1 LSRTLIVN
9 GIANPKVNAVDKSMF
24 RAQGPLWHKKDR
36 KKGVVPENLRNV
48 DTDSEWGYSKYRG
61 WIQGYALHLLCS
73 ATPGLIPVPLD
84 AQAATANVPEN
95 RIFEPMIDH
104 FHDDTKYIVADSG
117 YDDGKLTDKCEFR
130 KNDKYITRR
139 LVVPMQKHKH
149 TSSKRLPYI
158 RFFKS
163 ERGQRLFRL
172 RKITV
177 EPMFDVLKSLFSLE
191 PVWMKGKRN
200 VQPLLLL
207 TVFVYQLLLLFNF
220 VNGRPVSHVKYI
232 LDGV

>member
-1 LSRTLIVN
+1 LGRTLIVN

-24 RAQGPLWHKKDR
+24 KAQGPLWHKKDR
-36 KKGVVPENLRNV
+36 KKGIVPKNLRNV

-61 WIQGYALHLLCS
+61 WVQGYALHLLCS
-73 ATPGLIPVPLD
+73 ATPGFVPVPLD
-84 AQAATANVPEN
+84 ADATTANVPEN

-104 FHDDTKYIVADSG
+104 LHDDTKYIVADSG

-130 KNDKYITRR
+130 KNNKHITRR
-139 LVVPMQKHKH
+139 LIVPMEKCKY
-149 TSSKRLPYI
+149 TASKRLPYI

-163 ERGQRLFRL
+163 ERGQHLFRL

-177 EPMFDVLKSLFSLE
+177 EPMFDILKSLFSLE

-207 TVFVYQLLLLFNF
+207 SVFAYQLLLLFNF

>member
-1 LSRTLIVN
+1 VN
-9 GIANPKVNAVDKSMF
+9 GIANPKVSAVDKSMF
-24 RAQGPLWHKKDR
+24 KAQGPLWHKKDR
-36 KKGVVPENLRNV
+36 NKGIVPENLRNV

-73 ATPGLIPVPLD
+73 ATPGFIPVPLD
-84 AQAATANVPEN
+84 AEAATANVPEN
-95 RIFEPMIDH
+95 RIFDPMIDH
-104 FHDDTKYIVADSG
+104 FHEDTKYIVADSA

-139 LVVPMQKHKH
+139 LVVPMEKHIH

-163 ERGQRLFRL
+163 KRGQRLFRL

-177 EPMFDVLKSLFSLE
+177 EPMFEIFKSLFSLE
-191 PVWMKGKRN
+191 PVWMKGKQN
-200 VQPLLLL
+200 VQSLLLL
-207 TVFVYQLLLLFNF
+207 IVFTYQLLLLFNF
-220 VNGRPVSHVKYI
+220 VNGRAVSHVKYI

>member
-1 LSRTLIVN
+1 VN

-24 RAQGPLWHKKDR
+24 KAQGPLWHKKDR
-36 KKGVVPENLRNV
+36 NKGIVPENLRNV

-73 ATPGLIPVPLD
+73 ASPGFIPVPLD
-84 AQAATANVPEN
+84 AEAATANVPEN
-95 RIFEPMIDH
+95 RIFDPMIDH
-104 FHDDTKYIVADSG
+104 FHEDAKYIVADSG
-117 YDDGKLTDKCEFR
+117 YDDGKLIDKCEFR
-130 KNDKYITRR
+130 KNDKFITRR
-139 LVVPMQKHKH
+139 LIVPMEKHKH

-163 ERGQRLFRL
+163 GRGQRLFRL

-177 EPMFDVLKSLFSLE
+177 EPMFEILKSLFSLE
-191 PVWMKGKRN
+191 PVWMKGKQN
-200 VQPLLLL
+200 VLSLLLL
-207 TVFVYQLLLLFNF
+207 TVLAYQLLLLFNF
-220 VNGRPVSHVKYI
+220 VNGRPVSRVKYI